1 MNAKQFFDLVATMR
15 SAQREWYSTHNYNV
29 MSRAK
34 QLEGQV
40 DAEIARARQVLEG
53 RRPEQT
59 ELNFE

>member
-1 MNAKQFFDLVATMR
+1 MR

-29 MSRAK
+29 LSRAK